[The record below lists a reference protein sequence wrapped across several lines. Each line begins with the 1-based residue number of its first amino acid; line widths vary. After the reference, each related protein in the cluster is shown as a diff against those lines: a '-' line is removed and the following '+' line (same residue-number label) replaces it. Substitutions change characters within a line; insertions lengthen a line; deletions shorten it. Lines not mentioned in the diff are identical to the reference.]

1 MNVVK
6 NYIDEVTSIYR
17 RLHPDIDPAI
27 IEQHASDII
36 QRTFSDIPCT
46 MKNNITHENRETTV
60 SNVFEWIDERQPI
73 ITGNGAFFM
82 QHSEY
87 LAPTVTMLESLK
99 ANRSKVKKK
108 MYTFK
113 KGSIE
118 YINLDTSQGN
128 IKVIMNS
135 DYGGSGTP
143 LSPFYSVYIP
153 PATTGSAKNITT
165 TLICC
170 LEFLSHNNN
179 QWAKIKNINGLFDMM
194 TIILSD
200 TEERDL
206 IKDSYSAEVVTNELL
221 SRLITWTPADK
232 DILYKY
238 VNALSND
245 ERTKIMLAFNIHMVI
260 EKYLS
265 ADMITLSNYMKQHQL
280 DVDNITEEGLSV
292 AGFGVKAPEELQSV
306 FDHVNKVIL
315 DNCCYPF
322 ILDDAESRATEMI
335 REIVCVTDTDSLMLH
350 FAHYVDSFQ
359 TRVSEFRDSCLMATA
374 IGVRI
379 FVENVIPRMVGYV
392 ANGCNIK
399 DKYYRDK
406 FRFKN
411 EFGFL
416 AMALFAKKM
425 YASSCFVQEGN
436 PRDIHKMAI
445 SGMSFKKRDAA
456 EFLAPVMVDLYD
468 KNILTVRRIHVDS
481 LLDKYYELRQLL
493 SDNLKQNTKFYQVA
507 GLKTVAA
514 YDAKKVLP
522 DAMRG
527 ALIWNM
533 MFPDDEM
540 HPMDRV
546 IVIKLDWN
554 KLESL
559 ANTDARIN
567 QLFSFNKILYI
578 DHGALAQGWQDRN
591 GPVIDNETMKH
602 SPVICL
608 PEGTID
614 VPEWM
619 RECIDE
625 EGTIDKLLSPFKQ
638 LLGLFDVYMAETKTG
653 MIASRMVCI

>member
-1 MNVVK
+1 MIHIVLT
-6 NYIDEVTSIYR
+6 DEEDR
-17 RLHPDIDPAI
+17 
-27 IEQHASDII
+27 DII
-36 QRTFSDIPCT
+36 R
-46 MKNNITHENRETTV
+46 
-60 SNVFEWIDERQPI
+60 
-73 ITGNGAFFM
+73 
-82 QHSEY
+82 
-87 LAPTVTMLESLK
+87 
-99 ANRSKVKKK
+99 
-108 MYTFK
+108 
-113 KGSIE
+113 
-118 YINLDTSQGN
+118 
-128 IKVIMNS
+128 
-135 DYGGSGTP
+135 
-143 LSPFYSVYIP
+143 
-153 PATTGSAKNITT
+153 
-165 TLICC
+165 
-170 LEFLSHNNN
+170 
-179 QWAKIKNINGLFDMM
+179 
-194 TIILSD
+194 
-200 TEERDL
+200 
-206 IKDSYSAEVVTNELL
+206 DSYSPEMVTDELL
-221 SRLITWTPADK
+221 TRVITWDSQDR
-232 DILYKY
+232 DILFKY
-238 VNALSND
+238 VRALSNE
-245 ERTKIMLAFNIHMVI
+245 ERTRLMLSFNIHLVL
-260 EKYLS
+260 EKYLCG
-265 ADMITLSNYMKQHQL
+265 DMKVLSDYMKSHQL
-280 DVDNITEEGLSV
+280 DVDNISAEALSV
-292 AGFGVKAPEELQSV
+292 AGFGVKAPEELQAI
-306 FDHVNKVIL
+306 FDHVNKVVME
-315 DNCCYPF
+315 NCCYPF
-322 ILDDAESRATEMI
+322 ILDDAESRATEMT
-335 REIVCVTDTDSLMLH
+335 RNIVCVTDTDSLMLH

-359 TRVSEFRDSCLMATA
+359 TRTHEFRDSCLMATA
-374 IGVRI
+374 IGVRL
-379 FVENVIPRMVGYV
+379 FVENIIPKMVGYV

-468 KNILTVRRIHVDS
+468 KNILTVKKIHVDS

-493 SDNLKQNTKFYQVA
+493 SDNLRKNTQFYQVA

-527 ALIWNM
+527 ALVWNM
-533 MFPDDEM
+533 MFEDEEM

-591 GPVIDNETMKH
+591 GPVIDNEDKKH

-638 LLGLFDVYMAETKTG
+638 LLGLFDVYMAETKSG

>member
-1 MNVVK
+1 MNVVG
-6 NYIDEVTSIYR
+6 NYIDAVCDIYQKI
-17 RLHPDIDPAI
+17 HPDVNPDI
-27 IEQHASDII
+27 IRRHASEYIT
-36 QRTFSDIPCT
+36 RSFVDIPCT

-60 SNVFEWIDERQPI
+60 SQVFEWIEERQPI

-82 QHSEY
+82 QHEEY

-99 ANRSKVKKK
+99 SNRSKVKKK
-108 MYTFK
+108 MYTFP
-113 KGSIE
+113 KGSTE

-128 IKVIMNS
+128 IKVIMNA
-135 DYGGSGTP
+135 DYGGSGTQ

-179 QWAKIKNINGLFDMM
+179 QWVKIKNMNGLFDMIHIVL
-194 TIILSD
+194 TDEEDRDIIM
-200 TEERDL
+200 
-206 IKDSYSAEVVTNELL
+206 DSYSPEAVTNELL
-221 SRLITWTPADK
+221 TRVITWDSQDR
-232 DILYKY
+232 DILFKY
-238 VNALSND
+238 VRALSNE
-245 ERTKIMLAFNIHMVI
+245 ERTRLMLAFNIHLVL
-260 EKYLS
+260 EKYLCG
-265 ADMITLSNYMKQHQL
+265 DMKVLSDYMKSHQL
-280 DVDNITEEGLSV
+280 DVDNISTESLSV
-292 AGFGVKAPEELQSV
+292 AGFGVKAPEELQSI
-306 FDHVNKVIL
+306 FDHVNKVVME
-315 DNCCYPF
+315 NCCYPF
-322 ILDDAESRATEMI
+322 ILDDAESRATEMT
-335 REIVCVTDTDSLMLH
+335 RNIVCVTDTDSLMLH

-359 TRVSEFRDSCLMATA
+359 TRTHEFRDSCLMATA
-374 IGVRI
+374 IGVRL
-379 FVENVIPRMVGYV
+379 FVENIIPKMVGYV

-468 KNILTVRRIHVDS
+468 KNILTVKKIHVDS

-493 SDNLKQNTKFYQVA
+493 SENLRRNTQFYQVA

-533 MFPDDEM
+533 MFEDEEM

-567 QLFSFNKILYI
+567 QLFNFNKILYI

-591 GPVIDNETMKH
+591 GPVIDNENMKH

-638 LLGLFDVYMAETKTG
+638 LLGLFDVYMAETKSG

>member
-1 MNVVK
+1 MNVVSY
-6 NYIDEVTSIYR
+6 YIDAVCDMYQKI
-17 RLHPDIDPAI
+17 HPDVNPDI
-27 IEQHASDII
+27 IRRHASEYINGSF
-36 QRTFSDIPCT
+36 TDIPCT

-60 SNVFEWIDERQPI
+60 SQVFEWIDERQPI

-82 QHSEY
+82 QHDEY

-99 ANRSKVKKK
+99 SNRSKVKKK
-108 MYTFK
+108 MYTFP
-113 KGSIE
+113 KGSTD

-128 IKVIMNS
+128 IKVIMNA
-135 DYGGSGTP
+135 DYGGSGTQ

-179 QWAKIKNINGLFDMM
+179 QWAKIKNMNGLFDMIHIVL
-194 TIILSD
+194 TD
-200 TEERDL
+200 EEDRDI
-206 IKDSYSAEVVTNELL
+206 IKDSYSPEMVTDELL
-221 SRLITWTPADK
+221 TRVITWDSQDR
-232 DILYKY
+232 DILFKY
-238 VNALSND
+238 IRTLSNE
-245 ERTKIMLAFNIHMVI
+245 ERTRLMLSFNIHLVL
-260 EKYLS
+260 EKYLCG
-265 ADMITLSNYMKQHQL
+265 DMKVLSDYMKSHQL
-280 DVDNITEEGLSV
+280 DVDNISTESLSV
-292 AGFGVKAPEELQSV
+292 AGFGVKAPEELQSI
-306 FDHVNKVIL
+306 FDHVNKVVME
-315 DNCCYPF
+315 NCCYPF
-322 ILDDAESRATEMI
+322 ILDDAESRATEMT
-335 REIVCVTDTDSLMLH
+335 RDIVCVTDTDSLMLH

-359 TRVSEFRDSCLMATA
+359 TRTHEFRDSCLMATA
-374 IGVRI
+374 IGVRL
-379 FVENVIPRMVGYV
+379 FVENIIPKMVGYV

-468 KNILTVRRIHVDS
+468 KNILTVKKIHVDS

-493 SDNLKQNTKFYQVA
+493 SDNLRKNTQFYQVA

-527 ALIWNM
+527 ALVWNM
-533 MFPDDEM
+533 MFEDEEM

-591 GPVIDNETMKH
+591 GPVIDNENMKH

-638 LLGLFDVYMAETKTG
+638 LLGLFDVYMAETKSG

>member
-1 MNVVK
+1 MNVVG
-6 NYIDEVTSIYR
+6 NYIDAVCDIYQKI
-17 RLHPDIDPAI
+17 HPDVNPDI
-27 IEQHASDII
+27 IRRHASEYIT
-36 QRTFSDIPCT
+36 RSFVDIPCT

-60 SNVFEWIDERQPI
+60 SQVFEWIEERQPI

-82 QHSEY
+82 QHEEY

-99 ANRSKVKKK
+99 SNRSKVKKK
-108 MYTFK
+108 MYTFP
-113 KGSIE
+113 KGSTE

-128 IKVIMNS
+128 IKVIMNA
-135 DYGGSGTP
+135 DYGGSGTQ

-179 QWAKIKNINGLFDMM
+179 QWAKIKNMNGLFDMIHIVL
-194 TIILSD
+194 TDEEDRDIIM
-200 TEERDL
+200 
-206 IKDSYSAEVVTNELL
+206 DSYSPEAVTDELL
-221 SRLITWTPADK
+221 TRVITWDSQDR
-232 DILYKY
+232 DILFKY
-238 VNALSND
+238 IRALSNE
-245 ERTKIMLAFNIHMVI
+245 ERTRLMLSFNIHLVL
-260 EKYLS
+260 EKYLCG
-265 ADMITLSNYMKQHQL
+265 DMKVLSDYMKSHQL
-280 DVDNITEEGLSV
+280 DVDNISTESLSV
-292 AGFGVKAPEELQSV
+292 AGFGVKAPEELQSI
-306 FDHVNKVIL
+306 FDHVNKVVME
-315 DNCCYPF
+315 NCCYPF
-322 ILDDAESRATEMI
+322 ILDDAESRATEMT
-335 REIVCVTDTDSLMLH
+335 RDIVCVTDTDSLMLH

-359 TRVSEFRDSCLMATA
+359 TRTHEFRDSCLMATA
-374 IGVRI
+374 IGVRL
-379 FVENVIPRMVGYV
+379 FVENIIPKMVGYV

-468 KNILTVRRIHVDS
+468 KNILTVKKIHVDS

-493 SDNLKQNTKFYQVA
+493 SENLRRNTQFYQVA

-533 MFPDDEM
+533 MFADEEM

-567 QLFSFNKILYI
+567 QLFNFNKILYT

-591 GPVIDNETMKH
+591 GPVIDNENMKH

-638 LLGLFDVYMAETKTG
+638 LLGLFDVYMAETKSG